1 MTHEIDPAMRGL
13 ILPERD
19 RRDLQLFEN
28 RQEQEHVATERR
40 DDFAERFTMG
50 APQLP
55 EAQVV
60 FNAAKGVFGVAVQG
74 APFVCEL
81 PKGYEAKGLEL
92 GLIDGGLYVATF
104 PGKSAL
110 LIDPARGTV
119 RKY

>member
-1 MTHEIDPAMRGL
+1 MSHEIDPSMREL

-19 RRDLQLFEN
+19 RREMQLFEK

-40 DDFAERFTMG
+40 EDFASRFTMG

-55 EAQVV
+55 HAQVV

-81 PKGYEAKGLEL
+81 PKGYEAQGLEL
-92 GLIDGGLYVATF
+92 ALIEGDRYVATF
-104 PGKSAL
+104 PGKGAL
-110 LIDPARGTV
+110 LIDPQRGSV
-119 RKY
+119 RKL